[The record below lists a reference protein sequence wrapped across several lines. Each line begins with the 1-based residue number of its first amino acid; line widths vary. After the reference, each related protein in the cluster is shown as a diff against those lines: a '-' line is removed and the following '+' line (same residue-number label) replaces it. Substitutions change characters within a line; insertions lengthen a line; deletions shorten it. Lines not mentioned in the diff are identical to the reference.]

1 MPYIKKDSRDQLDAE
16 INQLIKQLEG
26 LQTKWG
32 PVVTA
37 GNINYAVTR
46 ILKHFYGYV
55 DGQDITT
62 NYAKINNAIGVLSC
76 IQLEYY
82 RKTAAPYEE
91 QKEFEN
97 GSVR

>member
-1 MPYIKKDSRDQLDAE
+1 MPYVKKEYREKMDPT
-16 INQLIKQLEG
+16 INALIKELEQL
-26 LQTKWG
+26 QVDWG

-55 DGQDITT
+55 DGHDVTT

-76 IQLEYY
+76 IQQEYY
-82 RKTAAPYEE
+82 RKVAAPYEE

-97 GSVR
+97 GSVK